1 MSEKNMEMMK
11 KFLENKKQQQNKNN
25 TQRPEKKI
33 GSGQG
38 AKKNQKPGGSN
49 NKV

>member
-1 MSEKNMEMMK
+1 MSEKNVEMMK
-11 KFLENKKQQQNKNN
+11 KFLEKKNSKQAQGKSIK
-25 TQRPEKKI
+25 PDKKI
-33 GSGQG
+33 GSNQG